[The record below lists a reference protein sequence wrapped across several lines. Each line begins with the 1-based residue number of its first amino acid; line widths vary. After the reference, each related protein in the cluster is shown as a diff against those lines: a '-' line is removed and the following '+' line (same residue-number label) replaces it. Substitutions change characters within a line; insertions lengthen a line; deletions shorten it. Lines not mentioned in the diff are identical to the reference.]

1 MAAELTITSAD
12 DGARLDL
19 AGELDTHTAP
29 QLVEHLEAVA
39 DGADLVVGLAAV
51 SFISSAGLSAL
62 LNAQRRLAE
71 SGGSLVVDE
80 PSAAVGRLIE
90 LSGVADKLG
99 LA

>member
-1 MAAELTITSAD
+1 MAAELTITSTD

-29 QLVEHLEAVA
+29 QLVDQLDGVA
-39 DGADLVVGLAAV
+39 DGVDLVVGLAAV
-51 SFISSAGLSAL
+51 AFISSAGLAAL

-71 SGGSLVVDE
+71 SGGSLVVE
-80 PSAAVGRLIE
+80 APSPAVSRLIE